1 MQVSWAERLGKAF
14 INTEVVKMD
23 YKNIK
28 LEEKNNYRIIWIS
41 RESPLNPLNM
51 ETLEEIEN
59 VLNLEKKE
67 PIIIAGKNRAFSAG
81 ADIKNFLQ
89 MNESAAFEFADS
101 GHRVMNSISSYPF
114 PVIAAIHGYALGGGF
129 ELALACDIRICTP
142 DSQMGLPE
150 VTLGIVPGFGGTQ
163 RLKSLIGEGNA
174 FYLASTGKRISAERS
189 LQLGIVSEIT
199 DKVVERSEEI
209 ASEYAGLP
217 PISLRLIKSL
227 IRKKPD
233 DGFQD
238 EIDAFA
244 EVFGTEDHETGIK
257 SFLEKKKPQFKG
269 R

>member
-1 MQVSWAERLGKAF
+1 MQVNLDERLEKGF
-14 INTEVVKMD
+14 TNTEVCGVN

-28 LEEKNNYRIIWIS
+28 LEEKTNYRIAWIN

-51 ETLEEIEN
+51 ETLEEIDN
-59 VLNLEKKE
+59 VLGLEKKE
-67 PIIIAGKNRAFSAG
+67 TTIIAGMNKAFSAG

-89 MNESAAFEFADS
+89 MKESDAFQFAAG
-101 GHRVMNSISSYPF
+101 GHRIMNSISSYPF

-129 ELALACDIRICTP
+129 ELAMACDIRICTP
-142 DSQMGLPE
+142 DAQLGLPE

-163 RLKSLIGEGNA
+163 RLKELIGEGNA
-174 FYLASTGKRISAERS
+174 FYLASTGMRITAERA
-189 LQLGIVSEIT
+189 LQMGIVNEIA

-209 ASEYAGLP
+209 ASRYAELP
-217 PISLRLIKSL
+217 PVSLRLIKSL
-227 IRKKPD
+227 IRKIPD
-233 DGFQD
+233 EGFQD

-257 SFLEKKKPQFKG
+257 AFLEKKKPQFKG